1 MAALTGMRVLDM
13 TQYEAGTSC
22 TQALA
27 WLGADVVKVE
37 PPEGDPGRQIF
48 GGGPVD
54 SQYFLNYNSNKRSL
68 VLNLAR
74 PEGRDLLLRLVP
86 RFNVFVENFGPGVIE
101 KLNIGYDVMRDLNP
115 GLIYA
120 RIKGFGLSGPYANYR
135 VFDPLAQAAAGSV
148 STTGDA
154 AGPPGQP
161 GPSLAD
167 SGTGM
172 QTALAITAAYV
183 QYLNTGAGQLIE
195 LSMQEATLSFMKTR
209 LVSGWDAEA
218 PVQRRPSLGS
228 APSGMFPCRGGGPN
242 DYVYFSIV
250 TSRMWDTLCVAMERP
265 ALASDPRFISPEARA
280 TNVDDLRVEIS
291 AWTQQHTKH
300 EAMRI
305 AAEAGVPASAVFD
318 SVDVFNDP
326 HLHQRGFFQTV
337 QHPTNGTVTLMTN
350 PMRMSESPTNLIP
363 APLKG
368 EHSQDVLRTELG
380 LTDEDLTT
388 LEAQGIVHSVAIAG
402 SPR

>member
-37 PPEGDPGRQIF
+37 PPQGDPGRQIF

-74 PEGRDLLLRLVP
+74 PEGRDLLLQLVP

-101 KLNIGYDVMRDLNP
+101 KLNIGYDGMRELNP

-120 RIKGFGLSGPYANYR
+120 RIKGFGLSGPYASYR

-154 AGPPGQP
+154 GGPPGQP

-183 QYLNTGAGQLIE
+183 QFLNTGAGQLIE

-209 LVSGWDAEA
+209 LVSGWDGDE
-218 PVQRRPSLGS
+218 PVMRRPSLGS
-228 APSGMFPCRGGGPN
+228 APGGMFPCAPGGPN

-250 TSRMWDTLCVAMERP
+250 TSRMWDTLCLAMEQP
-265 ALASDPRFISPEARA
+265 ALASDPRFATAQARA
-280 TNVDDLRVEIS
+280 ANVDDLRAEIT
-291 AWTQQHTKH
+291 AWTMQRTKH
-300 EAMRI
+300 EAMKL
-305 AAEAGVPASAVFD
+305 AADAGVPASAVFD
-318 SVDVFNDP
+318 SVDVFNNP
-326 HLHQRGFFQTV
+326 HLHQRGFFQQV

-350 PMRMSESPTNLIP
+350 PMRMSASATEIVP
-363 APLKG
+363 APLRG
-368 EHSQDVLRTELG
+368 EHSRDVLRSELG
-380 LTDEDLTT
+380 LTDEDLSA
-388 LEAQGIVHSVAIAG
+388 LEAQGVVHSVATAG

>member
-1 MAALTGMRVLDM
+1 M
-13 TQYEAGTSC
+13 
-22 TQALA
+22 
-27 WLGADVVKVE
+27 
-37 PPEGDPGRQIF
+37 
-48 GGGPVD
+48 
-54 SQYFLNYNSNKRSL
+54 
-68 VLNLAR
+68 
-74 PEGRDLLLRLVP
+74 VP

-101 KLNIGYDVMRDLNP
+101 KLNIGYDVMRELNP

-154 AGPPGQP
+154 GGPPGQP
-161 GPSLAD
+161 GPSLSD

-183 QYLNTGAGQLIE
+183 QFLNTGAGQQIE

-209 LVSGWDAEA
+209 LVSGWHGDE
-218 PVQRRPSLGS
+218 PVMRRPSLGS
-228 APSGMFPCRGGGPN
+228 APSGMFPCAPGGPN
-242 DYVYFSIV
+242 DYVYFSVV
-250 TSRMWDTLCVAMERP
+250 TSRMWDTLCIAMGRP
-265 ALASDPRFISPEARA
+265 ALASDERFATPQARSA
-280 TNVDDLRVEIS
+280 NVAALREEIT
-291 AWTQQHTKH
+291 AWTMQRTKH

-326 HLHQRGFFQTV
+326 HLHQRGFFQRV
-337 QHPTNGTVTLMTN
+337 KHPTNGDVTLMTN
-350 PMRMSESPTNLIP
+350 PMRLSESPTELSP

-368 EHSQDVLRTELG
+368 EHSHDVLRAELG
-380 LTDEDLTT
+380 LSEEELRTLDET
-388 LEAQGIVHSVAIAG
+388 GVIHSAGIAG
-402 SPR
+402 AAR

>member
-48 GGGPVD
+48 GGGVQD

-68 VLNLAR
+68 VLNLSK

-86 RFNVFVENFGPGVIE
+86 RFNVFIENFGPRVVE
-101 KLNIGYDVMRDLNP
+101 KLDIGYEVMRGLNP

-120 RIKGFGLSGPYANYR
+120 RIKGFGLSGPYAGYR

-154 AGPPGQP
+154 DGPPGQP

-183 QYLNTGAGQLIE
+183 QFLNTGAGQLIE

-209 LVSGWDAEA
+209 LVSGWDGKE
-218 PVQRRPSLGS
+218 PVARRPSLGS
-228 APSGMFPCRGGGPN
+228 APSGMYACAPGGPN

-250 TSRMWDTLCVAMERP
+250 TSRMWDTLCVAMGRP
-265 ALASDPRFISPEARA
+265 ALASDPRFATPEARA
-280 TNVDDLRVEIS
+280 NHVSELRAEITD
-291 AWTQQHTKH
+291 WTMQHTKH
-300 EAMRI
+300 EAMRL

-318 SVDVFNDP
+318 SVDVFSDP
-326 HLHQRGFFQTV
+326 HLNERGFFTQV
-337 QHPTNGTVTLMTN
+337 RHRTNGDVRLMTN
-350 PMRMSESPTNLIP
+350 PMRMSESPTELIP

-368 EHSQDVLRTELG
+368 EHSYDVLRSELG
-380 LTDEDLTT
+380 LSDGELST
-388 LEAQGIVHSVAIAG
+388 LEEMGVVHSLGFAPSA
-402 SPR
+402 P